1 MTISMLLTFF
11 ACQKTPPAT
20 AQPPSEPTPEVS
32 TVESSTPEVSE
43 ASSEESVGLVTFSG
57 VNNIVLIN
65 ADGER
70 IDATDAEAGSYEALA
85 IVKGKDSSGVKDLDF
100 LIGSVTLSK
109 EAPINIQCEI
119 IAKDNTATVDCEVTA
134 ATLEEASEAT
144 QSELGEEQE
153 TDSEATQDSD
163 SEASQESESAD

>member
-1 MTISMLLTFF
+1 MTISILLTFF

-32 TVESSTPEVSE
+32 TVEPSTPEVSA

-70 IDATDAEAGSYEALA
+70 IDATEAEAGSYEALA

-100 LIGSVTLSK
+100 PIGSVTLSK

-134 ATLEEASEAT
+134 ATQEE
-144 QSELGEEQE
+144 
-153 TDSEATQDSD
+153 DSEATQDSD
-163 SEASQESESAD
+163 SESSQEPESAE